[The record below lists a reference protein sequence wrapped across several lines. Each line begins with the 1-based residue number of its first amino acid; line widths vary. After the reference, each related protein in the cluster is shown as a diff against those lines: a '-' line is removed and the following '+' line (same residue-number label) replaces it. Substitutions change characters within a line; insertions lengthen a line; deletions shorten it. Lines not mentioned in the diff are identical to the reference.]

1 MVKLTENDYELVK
14 EIDIQETLKLLTE
27 TENKISKYFKVENK
41 GIEKYKKEFDTRL
54 YGYASNLLHCGIK
67 TPDFKEFRLDLSDK
81 KWFDIELHKINKATI
96 RKWLGFMFYVNSKI
110 NDTKKRVY
118 VINLYLNVKIRK
130 FQKKDFYDEDI
141 TVYAFWDDIQSA
153 LRKLEEG
160 IIKRYINT
168 GIYDTIFTK

>member
-1 MVKLTENDYELVK
+1 MGKLTEKDYELVK

-27 TENKISKYFKVENK
+27 TENKISKYFKVETK
-41 GIEKYKKEFDTRL
+41 WIEKYKKYFDTRL

-81 KWFDIELHKINKATI
+81 KGFDIELHKINKATI
-96 RKWLGFMFYVNSKI
+96 NKWLGFRFYVNSRI
-110 NDTKKRVY
+110 NNTKNRVY

-130 FQKKDFYDEDI
+130 FQKKDLYEDI
-141 TVYAFWDDIQSA
+141 SVYAFWNDIQSA
-153 LRKLEEG
+153 LKKLEEG

-168 GIYDTIFTK
+168 GIYDSIFTK